1 MSARTDDLELNAPFH
16 QSTPSVA
23 TSSSAGSS
31 TKRAK
36 EKLAQHL
43 KGIVSDDPF
52 GDITFSDDED
62 NEEDNFAIEKVLKMT
77 KNKVRDPQMTRP
89 DPSKGFSS
97 SHLLL

>member
-43 KGIVSDDPF
+43 KGIVSDDPLVTLPSLMMK
-52 GDITFSDDED
+52 ITKK
-62 NEEDNFAIEKVLKMT
+62 IILL
-77 KNKVRDPQMTRP
+77 
-89 DPSKGFSS
+89 SKKC
-97 SHLLL
+97 